1 MLIYTSL
8 LSLVATVLL
17 KEFSLLSSS
26 CFLISYSLLH
36 LVSRPITL
44 PKPNWCYHQ
53 YSSYLLCSLSSLWH
67 CWLFH
72 PFETH
77 ASLNLLWCSAFPP
90 TSLVAPSLSSMMSTP
105 LYAAMKYWDSLRL
118 KHRPSSFSIYLPWA
132 VSSKTTTPIT
142 NYRPNVYIQLRLPL
156 WALKTHIFKSIS
168 LIAYMTFSYE
178 SA

>member
-8 LSLVATVLL
+8 LSLIATVLL

-90 TSLVAPSLSSMMSTP
+90 TSLVAPSLSSMMPTP

-118 KHRPSSFSIYLPWA
+118 KHRPSFLLSRSTFRGQSHLRPQLQLPTIGQMYI
-132 VSSKTTTPIT
+132 SSSDCPSE
-142 NYRPNVYIQLRLPL
+142 L
-156 WALKTHIFKSIS
+156 
-168 LIAYMTFSYE
+168 
-178 SA
+178 